1 MTDNP
6 NSSTSSGF
14 NRRTFIAV
22 KGLTGATVLR
32 SMPSS
37 MSYCASTTRLV
48 QNSHSWTSRNQRRPR
63 HRDEEV
69 CKARA

>member
-37 MSYCASTTRLV
+37 MSYCARSELAQLDKQEPEATA
-48 QNSHSWTSRNQRRPR
+48 R